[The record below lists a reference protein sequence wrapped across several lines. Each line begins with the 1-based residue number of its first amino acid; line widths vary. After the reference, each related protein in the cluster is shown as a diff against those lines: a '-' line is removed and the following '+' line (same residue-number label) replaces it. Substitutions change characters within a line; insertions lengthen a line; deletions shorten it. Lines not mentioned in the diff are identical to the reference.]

1 VRNWVLGTVTS
12 VMGVAGLFVSSHAG
26 HGIAYYGGLLFFL
39 FAMLFVMLLVKVGY
53 DEVGEGAELSEVPG
67 YLSKFAGILMP
78 ASRSAGPENI
88 VVRSIGT
95 VDLRDS
101 LAKGFSDFML
111 RPTHLIVLCVI
122 YPVVGFIFARLT
134 FGYDI
139 LPMLF
144 PLVSGFSLVGPLA
157 ATGLYELSRRREQG
171 LDTSWWHVFDV
182 RRSES
187 IHAIGTLGIVLAL
200 LLAGWLFAAQ
210 EIYELYFGS
219 WVPNSISELAHRVFT
234 TSSGWQ
240 LIAVGC
246 GVGFLFAVVVLT
258 ISVVS
263 LPMLLDRNVGVVTAV
278 RTSVRAVVANPM
290 TMAIWGMIVVGTL
303 VLGSLPL
310 FVGLAIVVPVLG
322 HATWHLYR
330 RVIAR

>member
-1 VRNWVLGTVTS
+1 
-12 VMGVAGLFVSSHAG
+12 MGVAGLFVSSRAG
-26 HGIAYYGGLLFFL
+26 YGVAYYGGLLFFV
-39 FAMLFVMLLVKVGY
+39 FAILFVMLLVKAGFDEGGEATAFDEFRGY
-53 DEVGEGAELSEVPG
+53 FVKVTAFL
-67 YLSKFAGILMP
+67 IP
-78 ASRSAGPENI
+78 ATRSAGSEQI
-88 VVRSIGT
+88 VVHSIGT

-101 LAKGFSDFML
+101 LANGLSDFMVH
-111 RPTHLIVLCVI
+111 PTHLIILCVI
-122 YPVVGFIFARLT
+122 YPVVGFFFARLT

-139 LPMLF
+139 LPILF
-144 PLVSGFSLVGPLA
+144 PLVSGFSLIGPLA

-182 RRSES
+182 RRSPS
-187 IHAIGTLGIVLAL
+187 IHAIAALGIVLAL
-200 LLAGWLFAAQ
+200 IFVGWLFAAQ

-219 WVPNSISELAHRVFT
+219 WVPNSISELVYRAFT
-234 TSSGWQ
+234 TPSGWK

-278 RTSVRAVVANPM
+278 RTSVRAVAANPM
-290 TMAIWGMIVVGTL
+290 TMAIWGFIVAGTL

-322 HATWHLYR
+322 HSTWHLYR
-330 RVIAR
+330 RLVER

>member
-1 VRNWVLGTVTS
+1 
-12 VMGVAGLFVSSHAG
+12 MVA
-26 HGIAYYGGLLFFL
+26 
-39 FAMLFVMLLVKVGY
+39 
-53 DEVGEGAELSEVPG
+53 
-67 YLSKFAGILMP
+67 
-78 ASRSAGPENI
+78 R
-88 VVRSIGT
+88 
-95 VDLRDS
+95 
-101 LAKGFSDFML
+101 
-111 RPTHLIVLCVI
+111 
-122 YPVVGFIFARLT
+122 
-134 FGYDI
+134 
-139 LPMLF
+139 
-144 PLVSGFSLVGPLA
+144 
-157 ATGLYELSRRREQG
+157 
-171 LDTSWWHVFDV
+171 V

-290 TMAIWGMIVVGTL
+290 TMAIWGMIVAGTL